1 MYFDTGYLIIAGIA
15 TVVSWIVQ
23 RRLMSTMKRLSQIP
37 IRAGMS
43 GEDIAHAMLQEN
55 RINDVSVISV
65 KGQLTDHYN
74 PMKKTVNLS
83 DWVFQPN
90 SVAAAAVAAH
100 EVGHAVQHATAYPM
114 LQLRSGIVPI
124 MGFANRFAPYVIMAG
139 LMFINIPQIFMAGIA
154 LFAVS
159 TLFSLI
165 TLPVEFDASRRALA
179 WLETSN
185 RLSPAEM
192 EEARRGLRW
201 AAMTY
206 VVAALTSLAT
216 LMYYIWIF
224 MGRRD

>member
-1 MYFDTGYLIIAGIA
+1 MFEPGYLVIAGIA
-15 TVVSWIVQ
+15 AVVSWIVQ

-37 IRAGMS
+37 IQAGMS

-55 RINDVSVISV
+55 RIHDVSVISV

-74 PMKKTVNLS
+74 PLKKTVNLS

-139 LMFINIPQIFMAGIA
+139 LMFINIPQIFMVGIA

-185 RLSPAEM
+185 RLSQVEM
-192 EEARRGLRW
+192 EEARKGLRW

-216 LMYYIWIF
+216 LMYYIWLF

>member
-1 MYFDTGYLIIAGIA
+1 MYFDTNYLIIAGIA

-23 RRLMSTMKRLSQIP
+23 QRLMSTMKRLSKIP

-43 GEDIAHAMLQEN
+43 GADIANTMLNEH
-55 RINDVSVISV
+55 RINGVEVISV

-74 PMKKTVNLS
+74 PMNKTVNLS
-83 DWVFQPN
+83 DWVYQPN

-114 LQLRSGIVPI
+114 LQFRSGIVPI

-139 LMFINIPQIFMAGIA
+139 LIFISIPQILLAGIV
-154 LFAVS
+154 LFGVS
-159 TLFSLI
+159 TLFAFI

-185 RLSPAEM
+185 RLSPEEM
-192 EEARRGLRW
+192 AEARRGLRW